1 MIDKI
6 KILGVSISRVDNRQV
21 LEEVKKWL
29 VENDRKHYIVTPNSE
44 ILVAVQK
51 NEYLIKI
58 LNQADLALPDGI
70 GLLWASR
77 ILGRP
82 LIERVAGA
90 DFMEKLCE
98 LSAKKGFKV
107 GLIGGKPGV
116 AIKASECLK
125 EKYPKLQVVLME
137 TGNPDDSTVRLIKEK
152 ILRYEDITRSEI
164 ASSTKSK
171 KILSNKKQKSP
182 NFLISQPALPAGR
195 YPNIDIL
202 FVAFGAP
209 KQEIWISRNLDKL
222 PVRIAI
228 GVGGAFDFLAGVVPR
243 APKWVQNSG
252 FEWLYRL
259 LHQPWRIGRQMALL
273 KFALLVFKER
283 LSS

>member
-1 MIDKI
+1 MTDKI
-6 KILGVSISRVDNRQV
+6 KILGVSISRIDKRQV

-29 VENDRKHYIVTPNSE
+29 VEKGSKHYVVTPNPE
-44 ILVAVQK
+44 ILVAAQK
-51 NEYLIKI
+51 DGELKKI

-82 LIERVAGA
+82 LRERVAGA

-98 LSAKKGFKV
+98 LSAKKGFKI
-107 GLIGGKPGV
+107 GLIGGKLGV
-116 AIKASECLK
+116 AIKASECLRK
-125 EKYPKLQVVLME
+125 RYPGLKVILAE
-137 TGNPDDSTVRLIKEK
+137 SGNPDVSTVSFVREK
-152 ILRYEDITRSEI
+152 ILRYKQSLLLRNKDTE
-164 ASSTKSK
+164 
-171 KILSNKKQKSP
+171 ILSAKNKNS
-182 NFLISQPALPAGR
+182 
-195 YPNIDIL
+195 PNIDLL
-202 FVAFGAP
+202 FVAFGVP

-222 PVRIAI
+222 PVRIAM
-228 GVGGAFDFLAGVVPR
+228 GVGGAFDFLAGAVPR

-259 LHQPWRIGRQMALL
+259 LRQPWRIGRQMALI

-283 LSS
+283 LSL